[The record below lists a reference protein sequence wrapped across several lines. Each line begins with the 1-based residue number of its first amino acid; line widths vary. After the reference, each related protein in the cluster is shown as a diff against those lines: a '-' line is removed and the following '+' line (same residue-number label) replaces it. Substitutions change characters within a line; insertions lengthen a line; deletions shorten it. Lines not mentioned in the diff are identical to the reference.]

1 MTKYRFWDVLAIQ
14 CGGREMPAKQRR
26 ATRAKGAVKVDQRKT
41 YRVLVHLDPH
51 ERAGSLHGLDLD
63 HACMPQPPRDERTG
77 ITRLHAYASGH
88 VVETLRKTGRK
99 VEVLADA
106 IAEGERLRKL
116 IGKGDRFEGGR
127 RGPRGVGKLV

>member
-1 MTKYRFWDVLAIQ
+1 MT
-14 CGGREMPAKQRR
+14 AKQRR

-51 ERAGSLHGLDLD
+51 EKVRSLHDLDLD
-63 HACMPQPPRDERTG
+63 HACMPQPRRDERTG
-77 ITRLHAYASGH
+77 VTRLHAYASGH
-88 VVETLRKTGRK
+88 VVEILRKTGRK

-106 IAEGERLRKL
+106 IAEGKRLQKL

-127 RGPRGVGKLV
+127 RGPPGVGKLV

>member
-1 MTKYRFWDVLAIQ
+1 
-14 CGGREMPAKQRR
+14 MPAKQRR
-26 ATRAKGAVKVDQRKT
+26 ATRARDAVKVDQRKT

-51 ERAGSLHGLDLD
+51 EKARSLHDLD
-63 HACMPQPPRDERTG
+63 IDHTCMPQPPRDERTG
-77 ITRLHAYASGH
+77 VTRLHAYASGR

-106 IAEGERLRKL
+106 AAEGTRLQKL

>member
-1 MTKYRFWDVLAIQ
+1 
-14 CGGREMPAKQRR
+14 MPAKKRR
-26 ATRAKGAVKVDQRKT
+26 ATLARGAVKVDERKT

-51 ERAGSLHGLDLD
+51 ERARGLHDLDLD

-77 ITRLHAYASGH
+77 IVRLHAYASGH
-88 VVETLRKTGRK
+88 VVQTLRKTGRK

-106 IAEGERLRKL
+106 TAEGKRLQKL

-127 RGPRGVGKLV
+127 RGPHGVGKLV